1 MRGASDSKNYFS
13 GIILIAKHLLDD
25 FGVIL
30 VSTFISCNTFKK
42 ADVVWLI
49 IGKSHFYCVQ

>member
-30 VSTFISCNTFKK
+30 VSTFISEGSVGSENM
-42 ADVVWLI
+42 
-49 IGKSHFYCVQ
+49 